1 MRVEVVEINLDLLIR
16 LFNETFRDSYS
27 TELEGGAV
35 EPYYQPGAPNRVV
48 FRSDY
53 IRSALHEVAHW
64 SLAGA
69 SRRIIADYGYWYTS
83 SERDL
88 ASQRAFFLV
97 EARPQAIEWL
107 FCDAWQLSFSPSLDN
122 FSSELKGSDVSR
134 FKQRIVT
141 WRQRYMEHGLPKRAA
156 LFLSVLESNI
166 PSDLARC
173 SRE

>member
-1 MRVEVVEINLDLLIR
+1 MEEVEINLDLLIR
-16 LFNETFRDSYS
+16 LFNETFKESHF
-27 TELEGGAV
+27 TELEGGAI
-35 EPYYQPGAPNRVV
+35 EPYYQPGTPNRVV

-69 SRRIIADYGYWYTS
+69 NRRTVADYGYWYTP
-83 SERDL
+83 SERGP

-107 FCDAWQLSFSPSLDN
+107 FCDAWQLSFFPSLDN
-122 FSSELKGSDVSR
+122 FSPELKGSDLSR
-134 FKQRIVT
+134 FKKRIVI
-141 WRQRYMEHGLPKRAA
+141 WRHRYMQQGLPKRAA

-166 PSDLARC
+166 PSDPARC
-173 SRE
+173 SHK